1 MVELTISL
9 YVEEVG
15 TSVGSTLPTSKT
27 TYETS
32 SSSSYS
38 SSGPKASTCLYP
50 GQRVEG
56 AFMMNVRDL
65 VVTPCLAVAYFLST
79 LTLLYASALH

>member
-1 MVELTISL
+1 MSL

-15 TSVGSTLPTSKT
+15 TSVGSTLPRSKT

-50 GQRVEG
+50 GQREEG
-56 AFMMNVRDL
+56 AFMVMIVKDL
-65 VVTPCLAVAYFLST
+65 VTAPCLAAVSLQKWLST
-79 LTLLYASALH
+79 KR